1 MDILIKNGLVLTM
14 DKRKRILKNTSVGIT
29 DGKITDIKEGMTG
42 EADFVIDASDKI
54 VMPGLIN
61 AHTHLPMT
69 LFRGVADDLP
79 LEKWLNEEIWP
90 IEGQLEAK
98 HVYAGSLL
106 GCLEMILS
114 GTTCF
119 NDMYF
124 FMDAVARSIEE
135 SGIRGCISHAM
146 FDFGDTSKIPEMLK
160 HGRGNIAK
168 YKKGLVRAF
177 VAPHAPYTCSEELL
191 LKAKELADKNQT
203 RVHIHVAETEKE
215 VNDSKEQKGAS
226 PFEYLDKIGFLEENV
241 LSVHSVWASKKE
253 MGILKKR
260 SVKVVHN
267 PISNMKIANGVAPV
281 PEYVKKGI
289 CVSLGTDGA
298 ASNNNLDMF
307 EEMKVCALLHKIN
320 SMDPSTVPAYS
331 VLEFATINGARA
343 LGMENEI
350 GSVEVGKA
358 ADMILLNLKSANLT
372 PLTNPISHIVYAA
385 KGSDVDSVIV
395 DGKILM
401 QDRQLRTLDLED
413 VLKFASEEARKLF
426 AKAGKESKL
435 F

>member
-1 MDILIKNGLVLTM
+1 MDILIKNGLVITM
-14 DKRKRILKNTSVGIT
+14 DGSRRILKNTSIGIT
-29 DGKITDIKEGMTG
+29 DGKITDISGDLKR
-42 EADFVIDASDKI
+42 EADFVIDAGGKI

-90 IEGQLEAK
+90 IEAQLEAK

-124 FMDAVARSIEE
+124 FMDKVARSCEE
-135 SGIRGCISHAM
+135 AGIRGCISHAM
-146 FDFGDTSKIPEMLK
+146 FDFGDKSKIPAMLET
-160 HGRGNIAK
+160 GRNNIAK

-177 VAPHAPYTCSEELL
+177 VGPHAPYTCSDELL
-191 LKAKELADKNQT
+191 LKAKELADKHQT
-203 RVHIHVAETEKE
+203 RLHIHIAESEKE
-215 VNDSKEQKGAS
+215 VRDSLEQKGAS
-226 PFEYLDKIGFLEENV
+226 PFEYLDKIGFLDENV
-241 LSVHSVWASKKE
+241 ISVHSVWPSE
-253 MGILKKR
+253 HEIGILKKR
-260 SVKVVHN
+260 NVKIAHN
-267 PISNMKIANGVAPV
+267 PTSNMKLADGTAPV

-307 EEMKVCALLHKIN
+307 EEMKVCALLHKIT
-320 SMDPSTVPAYS
+320 SMDPSTVPAYD

-350 GSVEVGKA
+350 GSIEVGKS
-358 ADMILLNLKSANLT
+358 ADIILVNRKSPNLT
-372 PLTNPISHIVYAA
+372 PLTNPISHVVYAA

-401 QDRQLRTLDLED
+401 QERQLRTLDPED
-413 VLKFASEEARKLF
+413 VLDFASGEARKLF
-426 AKAGKESKL
+426 AKAGKEEKL

>member
-14 DKRKRILKNTSVGIT
+14 DRQKRILKNTSIGIT
-29 DGKITDIKEGMTG
+29 DGRITDVEEGLTG
-42 EADFVIDASDKI
+42 EADFVIDAGDKI

-90 IEGQLEAK
+90 IEAQLEAK

-124 FMDAVARSIEE
+124 FMDEVARSCEE

-146 FDFGDTSKIPEMLK
+146 FDFGDESKMHEMLK
-160 HGRGNIAK
+160 HGRENISK

-177 VAPHAPYTCSEELL
+177 VAPHAPYTCSEELI
-191 LKAKELADKNQT
+191 LKAKELADANQT
-203 RVHIHVAETEKE
+203 RVHMHIAESKKE
-215 VNDSKEQKGAS
+215 VNDSIVQKGAP
-226 PFEYLDKIGFLEENV
+226 PFEYLDKIGFLDENV
-241 LSVHSVWASKKE
+241 ISVHSIWANGKE
-253 MGILKKR
+253 MKILKKR
-260 SVKVVHN
+260 GVKIAHN
-267 PISNMKIANGVAPV
+267 PISNMKIANGTAPV
-281 PEYVKKGI
+281 PEYKKKGI

-307 EEMKVCALLHKIN
+307 EEMKVCALLHKISN
-320 SMDPSTVPAYS
+320 MDPSTVPAYD
-331 VLEFATINGARA
+331 VLEFATTNGAKA
-343 LGMENEI
+343 LGMEDEI
-350 GSVEVGKA
+350 GSIEEGKM
-358 ADMILLNLKSANLT
+358 ADIILVNQKSTNLT
-372 PLTNPISHIVYAA
+372 PLTNPVSHIVYAA

-401 QDRQLRTLDLED
+401 QNRQLRTLDLED
-413 VLKFASEEARKLF
+413 VLKFANEEARKLF
-426 AKAGKESKL
+426 AKSGKENKL

>member
-14 DKRKRILKNTSVGIT
+14 DKQKRILKNTSVGIT

-69 LFRGVADDLP
+69 LFRGMADDLA
-79 LEKWLNEEIWP
+79 LDKWLSEEIWP
-90 IEGQLEAK
+90 IEAQLEAK

-124 FMDAVARSIEE
+124 FMDEVARSCKE

-146 FDFGDTSKIPEMLK
+146 FDFGDTSKIPKMLR

-191 LKAKELADKNQT
+191 LKAKELADENET
-203 RVHIHVAETEKE
+203 RLHIHIAESEKE
-215 VNDSKEQKGAS
+215 VNDSIEQKGAP
-226 PFEYLDKIGFLEENV
+226 PFEYLDKIGFLDENV
-241 LSVHSVWASKKE
+241 QSVHSVWASKKE

-260 SVKVVHN
+260 GVKVVHN
-267 PISNMKIANGVAPV
+267 PVSNMKLASGVAPI
-281 PEYVKKGI
+281 PEYLKKNI

-298 ASNNNLDMF
+298 ASNNNLSMF
-307 EEMKVCALLHKIN
+307 SEMKTCALLHKIN
-320 SMDPSTVPAYS
+320 SMDPSTVPAYD
-331 VLEFATINGARA
+331 VLEFATTNGAKA
-343 LGMENEI
+343 LGMEHEI
-350 GSVEVGKA
+350 GSIEVGKK
-358 ADMILLNLKSANLT
+358 ADIILVNLKSANLT
-372 PLTNPISHIVYAA
+372 PLTNPVSHIVYAA

-395 DGKILM
+395 DGRILM
-401 QDRQLRTLDLED
+401 RERQLRTLDLED
-413 VLKFASEEARKLF
+413 VLKFASGEARKLF
-426 AKAGKESKL
+426 AKAGKEDKL

>member
-1 MDILIKNGLVLTM
+1 MDVLIKNGLVLTM
-14 DKRKRILKNTSVGIT
+14 DKRRRILKNTSVGIT
-29 DGKITDIKEGMTG
+29 GGKITDIREDITG
-42 EADFVIDASDKI
+42 EADFVIDAENKI

-90 IEGQLEAK
+90 IERQLEAK

-106 GCLEMILS
+106 GCLEMIQS

-124 FMDAVARSIEE
+124 FMDGVARSIEE

-146 FDFGDTSKIPEMLK
+146 FDFGDTSKIKEMLK
-160 HGRGNIAK
+160 HGRENLKK
-168 YKKGLVRAF
+168 YRKGLVRAF
-177 VAPHAPYTCSEELL
+177 VGPHAPYTCSEELL
-191 LKAKELADKNQT
+191 LKAKKLADKHQT
-203 RVHIHVAETEKE
+203 MVHIHIAESEKE
-215 VNDSKEQKGAS
+215 VNDSKEQKGAP
-226 PFEYLDKIGFLEENV
+226 PFEYLDEIGFLGENV
-241 LSVHSVWASKKE
+241 ISVHSVWASKKE

-260 SVKVVHN
+260 GVKVVHN
-267 PISNMKIANGVAPV
+267 PISNMKMANGVAPV

-320 SMDPSTVPAYS
+320 SMNPSTVPAYK

-350 GSVEVGKA
+350 GSIEAGKA
-358 ADMILLNLKSANLT
+358 ADVILVNLKRANLT
-372 PLTNPISHIVYAA
+372 PLTNPVSHIVYAA
-385 KGSDVDSVIV
+385 KGSDVDTVIV
-395 DGKILM
+395 NGRVLM
-401 QDRQLRTLDLED
+401 QNRQLRTLDLEE
-413 VLKFASEEARKLF
+413 VLKFANEEAGKLF